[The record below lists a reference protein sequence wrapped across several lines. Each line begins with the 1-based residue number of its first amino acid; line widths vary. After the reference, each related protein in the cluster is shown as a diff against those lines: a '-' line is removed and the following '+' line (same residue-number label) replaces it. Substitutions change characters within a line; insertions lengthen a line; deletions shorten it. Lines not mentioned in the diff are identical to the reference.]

1 MLYYLHNL
9 KPLFSPLNVFQ
20 YITFRSAGAFLSALG
35 ISLMVG
41 PWVIRMLRTHG
52 AAQTIRADGPP
63 QHHAKSG
70 TPTMGGLIIYV
81 TMLIAALLWARLD
94 DRLVILF
101 LICATVLWLIG
112 FMDDYLKS
120 LNPRK
125 KGITPAVKMTGQLV
139 LAFFVAA
146 YLYRWPPNAQFATHI
161 SVPYSKE
168 WTLNLGAFY
177 VPLVMM
183 ILVGS
188 SNAVNL
194 ADGLDG
200 LAGGTV
206 IMSALTYGVFA
217 YLAGNVKFSQYLRL
231 IPVSGAGELTVLLAA
246 LVGACLGFLW
256 YNAYPAEIFM
266 GDTGSLFLGGCIG
279 LVAILVKQELLLL
292 IAGGIFVAEALSV
305 LAQVYSFRIHKK
317 RIFKMAPLHHHFEL
331 LGWPEPKVTIR
342 FWIISIVLA
351 LVALASL
358 KLR

>member
-1 MLYYLHNL
+1 MLYYLYNL
-9 KPLFSPLNVFQ
+9 KSLFSPLNVFQ

-41 PWVIRMLRTHG
+41 PAVIRALRSRG
-52 AAQTIRADGPP
+52 AAQTIRAEGPST
-63 QHHAKSG
+63 HHAKKG
-70 TPTMGGLIIYV
+70 TPTMGGLIIYF
-81 TMLIAALLWARLD
+81 TMLFSALLWARLN
-94 DRLVILF
+94 DRFVILF

-112 FMDDYLKS
+112 FLDDYLKS
-120 LNPRK
+120 INSRK
-125 KGITPAVKMTGQLV
+125 EGLTPAVKMTGQLL
-139 LAFFVAA
+139 LAFFVAG
-146 YLYRWPPNAQFATHI
+146 YLYYAPPNSLFATHI

-168 WTLNLGAFY
+168 WTINLGALYIPF
-177 VPLVMM
+177 VMM

-206 IMSALTYGVFA
+206 IMSALTYGIFA
-217 YLAGNVKFSQYLRL
+217 YLAGNMKFSQYLRL

-279 LVAILVKQELLLL
+279 LVAICVKQELLLL

-305 LAQVYSFRIHKK
+305 LAQVYSFRIHKR

-331 LGWPEPKVTIR
+331 IGWPEPKVTIR
-342 FWIISIVLA
+342 FWIVSIVLA
-351 LVALASL
+351 LVAMASL

>member
-1 MLYYLHNL
+1 MLYHFYHL
-9 KPLFSPLNVFQ
+9 KALFSPLNVFQ
-20 YITFRSAGAFLSALG
+20 YITFRAAGAFLSALG
-35 ISLMVG
+35 ISLVIS
-41 PWVIRMLRTHG
+41 PWVIRHLRSRG
-52 AAQTIRADGPP
+52 AAQSIRADGPST
-63 QHHAKSG
+63 HHSKSG
-70 TPTMGGLIIYV
+70 TPTMGGMIIYF
-81 TMLIAALLWARLD
+81 TMLAAALLWARLD
-94 DRLVILF
+94 NRFVILF
-101 LICATVLWLIG
+101 LACATGLWLIG
-112 FMDDYLKS
+112 FLDDYMKS

-125 KGITPAVKMTGQLV
+125 VGLTANVKMAGQLI
-139 LAFFVAA
+139 LAFCIAG
-146 YLYRWPPNAQFATHI
+146 YLYHFPPNITFATST

-168 WTLNLGAFY
+168 WILNLGALY
-177 VPLVMM
+177 VPFVMM

-206 IMSALTYGVFA
+206 IMSAMTYAVLA
-217 YLAGNVKFSQYLRL
+217 YLAGNAKFAQYLRL
-231 IPVSGAGELTVLLAA
+231 IPVTGAGELTVLLAA

-266 GDTGSLFLGGCIG
+266 GDTGSLFMGGCIG
-279 LVAILVKQELLLL
+279 LVAVCVKQELLLL
-292 IAGGIFVAEALSV
+292 IVGGVFVAEALSV
-305 LAQVYSFRIHKK
+305 LAQVYSFRVHKK

-342 FWIISIVLA
+342 FWIVSIVLA